1 MNRTITAAQWRA
13 TPRDYRTTKG
23 HQRFI
28 VELGGGVTRLVPVQI
43 TKDRKVASTHK
54 EPTR

>member
-13 TPRDYRTTKG
+13 TPRDYRTTHG

-28 VELGGGVTRLVPVQI
+28 VKLEQGVTRLVPVQI
-43 TKDRKVASTHK
+43 AKDRK
-54 EPTR
+54 TRHQEATT

>member
-23 HQRFI
+23 HQRYI
-28 VELGGGVTRLVPVQI
+28 VKLEQGVTRLVPVQI
-43 TKDRKVASTHK
+43 TKDRK
-54 EPTR
+54 TRHQEATS